1 MSSAR
6 FQRHLSSIS
15 PIKDDNDDNDENMDV
30 IRLLPDSVANQI
42 AAGEVIQRPASV
54 IKELVE
60 NAADAG
66 ATDIRIYVKDAG
78 KTLIQVIDNGRG
90 MSETDARMAF
100 ERHATSKIRSAED
113 LFSLHTM
120 GFRGEALPSICAIS
134 QVELRTRTEDA
145 QMGTRLAISGSKV
158 ESQEPCVCEK
168 GTAIS
173 IRKLFFNLPARRK
186 FLKSDAG
193 ELGHIMREFERM
205 ALVNNNLRISID
217 TGSRVIDLRPGTM
230 LQRINDIWKGNL
242 NMQLIPISVD
252 TDLVKI
258 QGYVSRPEFAR
269 RRNALWHLIANGR
282 HINHLKMHK
291 VITGCF
297 DNLIATDTQPCYF
310 IKIEVDPSEIDI
322 NIHPSKNEVKL
333 EREKEILSILG
344 ASVKAALGKFAATPQ
359 IDFDTDLVP
368 VQPAGADAPE
378 NPGIEVPSD
387 YNPFDFGPNSGF
399 VPECGPKETSPFT
412 AYTQMRHAG
421 NRSNVNNWDTLYNRF
436 MNRQE
441 ESAIERQ
448 PVEGVLPA
456 IEDSTIPPAKECF
469 QFADKYIITPSR
481 GGVMVIDQHRAHL
494 KIVYEDCLNRV
505 RRMEVTSQRVLFPE
519 TIELDA
525 DQREALSRVEQELS
539 ALGFSLEYEEGSR
552 WTIAAVPT
560 MISQGDARETIFR
573 ILESVR
579 EESDSYG
586 AVPDPVEGIMERMAM
601 VMARSA
607 AIVRGHRLSPTEME
621 TIVGRLLSL
630 PDPSLTPSGKRI
642 FTVLDEDRLRGLLGS

>member
-1 MSSAR
+1 
-6 FQRHLSSIS
+6 
-15 PIKDDNDDNDENMDV
+15 MDV

-66 ATDIRIYVKDAG
+66 ATDIRIFIKDAG

-90 MSETDARMAF
+90 MTETDARMAF

-134 QVELRTRTEDA
+134 QVELRTRTADS
-145 QMGTRLAISGSKV
+145 QMGTRIVINGSQV

-168 GTAIS
+168 GTVIS
-173 IRKLFFNLPARRK
+173 IRNLFYNLPARRK

-217 TGSRVIDLRPGTM
+217 TGSRAIDLRPGTM
-230 LQRINDIWKGNL
+230 LQRINDIWKNNL
-242 NMQLIPISVD
+242 NMQLIPIAVD

-297 DNLIATDTQPCYF
+297 ENLIATDTQPCYF
-310 IKIEVDPSEIDI
+310 VKIEVEPSEIDI

-368 VQPAGADAPE
+368 VQPSGAEAPE

-387 YNPFDFGPNSGF
+387 YNPFDFGSDPGF
-399 VPECGPKETSPFT
+399 LPTRGDAPAERPF
-412 AYTQMRHAG
+412 APYSEVRHTTT
-421 NRSNVNNWDTLYNRF
+421 RSNIRNWDTLYNRF

-441 ESAIERQ
+441 EAARDNTPI
-448 PVEGVLPA
+448 EGVLPA
-456 IEDSTIPPAKECF
+456 IDDSTPPPLKECF
-469 QFADKYIITPSR
+469 QYADKYIVTTTR

-494 KIVYEDCLNRV
+494 KILFEDCLRNV

-519 TIELDA
+519 TIALDPGQQDVLARIETELTA
-525 DQREALSRVEQELS
+525 I
-539 ALGFSLEYEEGSR
+539 GFSLEYEEDNKWS
-552 WTIAAVPT
+552 IAAVPT
-560 MISQGDARETIFR
+560 MISQSDARETVLR

-586 AVPDPVEGIMERMAM
+586 TAADPVDDIMQRMAL

-607 AIVRGHRLSPTEME
+607 AIVRGHRLSPQEME
-621 TIVGRLLSL
+621 TIVGQLLSL
-630 PDPSLTPSGKRI
+630 PDPSLTPNGKRI
-642 FTVLDEDRLRGLLGS
+642 FTLLDEDRLKALLS

>member
-1 MSSAR
+1 
-6 FQRHLSSIS
+6 
-15 PIKDDNDDNDENMDV
+15 MDV

-42 AAGEVIQRPASV
+42 AAGEVIQRPSSV

-66 ATDIRIYVKDAG
+66 ATDIKIYIKDAG
-78 KTLIQVIDNGRG
+78 KTLIQVVDNGKG

-100 ERHATSKIRSAED
+100 ERHATSKIKSAED

-134 QVELRTRTEDA
+134 QVELRTRTEDS
-145 QMGTRLAISGSKV
+145 QMGTRIVINGSNV
-158 ESQEPCVCEK
+158 ESQEPCLCEK
-168 GTAIS
+168 GTSIS
-173 IRKLFFNLPARRK
+173 IRNLFFNLPARRK
-186 FLKSDAG
+186 FLKSDSG

-217 TGSRVIDLRPGTM
+217 TGSRVMDLRPGTM
-230 LQRINDIWKGNL
+230 LQRINDLWKNNL
-242 NMQLIPISVD
+242 NMQLIPIDVD

-258 QGYVSRPEFAR
+258 QGYVSRPEYAR

-297 DNLIATDTQPCYF
+297 ENLIATDTQPCYF
-310 IKIEVDPSEIDI
+310 VKIQVDPSEIDI
-322 NIHPSKNEVKL
+322 NIHPSKNEVKF

-344 ASVKAALGKFAATPQ
+344 ASIKAALGKFAATPQ

-368 VQPAGADAPE
+368 VQAPSKEGPE
-378 NPGIEVPSD
+378 NPVISVPSD
-387 YNPFDFGPNSGF
+387 YNPFEFTSENDFM
-399 VPECGPKETSPFT
+399 PKVEDYQPLGTNFGTSS
-412 AYTQMRHAG
+412 YSKQERQ
-421 NRSNVNNWDTLYNRF
+421 SNVRNWDTLYTRF

-441 ESAIERQ
+441 ESARENAH
-448 PVEGVLPA
+448 VEGVLPT
-456 IEDSTIPPAKECF
+456 IEDNVKLPGKECF
-469 QFADKYIITPSR
+469 QYADKYIITTSR
-481 GGVMVIDQHRAHL
+481 SGVMVIDQHRAHL
-494 KIVYEDCLNRV
+494 KILFEECLRNV

-519 TIELDA
+519 IVVLDF
-525 DQREALSRVEQELS
+525 DQQDALARISQELT
-539 ALGFSLEYEEGSR
+539 AIGFSLEYEEDNK
-552 WTIAAVPT
+552 WQIAAVPS
-560 MISQGDARETIFR
+560 MISQSDAKETVLR

-586 AVPDPVEGIMERMAM
+586 TSSNPVEDIMERIAL

-607 AIVRGHRLSPTEME
+607 AITRGQKLNSVEME
-621 TIVGRLLSL
+621 NLVGQLMSL
-630 PDPSLTPSGKRI
+630 PDPSLTPSGKLI
-642 FTVLDEDRLRGLLGS
+642 FTILDENRLKSFLG

>member
-1 MSSAR
+1 
-6 FQRHLSSIS
+6 
-15 PIKDDNDDNDENMDV
+15 MDV

-66 ATDIRIYVKDAG
+66 ASDIRIFIKDAG
-78 KTLIQVIDNGRG
+78 KTLIQVVDNGRG
-90 MSETDARMAF
+90 MTETDARMAF
-100 ERHATSKIRSAED
+100 ERHATSKIRNAED

-134 QVELRTRTEDA
+134 QVELRTQTADS
-145 QMGTRLAISGSKV
+145 QMGTRIVINGSRV

-168 GTAIS
+168 GTVIS
-173 IRKLFFNLPARRK
+173 VRNLFYNLPARRK

-205 ALVNNNLRISID
+205 ALVNNHLRISID
-217 TGSRVIDLRPGTM
+217 TGSRAIDLRPGTM
-230 LQRINDIWKGNL
+230 LQRINDIWKNNL
-242 NMQLIPISVD
+242 NMQLIPIAVD

-297 DNLIATDTQPCYF
+297 ENLIATDTQPCYF
-310 IKIEVDPSEIDI
+310 VKIEVDPAEIDI

-368 VQPAGADAPE
+368 VQPTGSGAPE

-387 YNPFDFGPNSGF
+387 YNPFDFGTDPGFLPAEEAGSQSRPFAPYSEIRSSG
-399 VPECGPKETSPFT
+399 S
-412 AYTQMRHAG
+412 
-421 NRSNVNNWDTLYNRF
+421 RSNVRNWDTLYNRF

-441 ESAIERQ
+441 EAARDQE

-456 IEDSTIPPAKECF
+456 IEDSVPPPLKECF
-469 QFADKYIITPSR
+469 QYADKYIVTTTR
-481 GGVMVIDQHRAHL
+481 RGVMVIDQHRAHL
-494 KIVYEDCLNRV
+494 KILFEDCLRSV

-519 TIELDA
+519 TIALDPEQQ
-525 DQREALSRVEQELS
+525 DALARVQTELS
-539 ALGFSLEYEEGSR
+539 AIGFSLEYEEENR
-552 WTIAAVPT
+552 WSIAAVPT
-560 MISQGDARETIFR
+560 MISQSDARETVMR

-586 AVPDPVEGIMERMAM
+586 TTDDPVDGLMRRMAL

-607 AIVRGHRLSPTEME
+607 AIVRGRRLSPQEME
-621 TIVGRLLSL
+621 TLVGQLMSL
-630 PDPSLTPSGKRI
+630 PDPSLTPNGKRI
-642 FTVLDEDRLRGLLGS
+642 FTILDEDRLKALLD

>member
-1 MSSAR
+1 
-6 FQRHLSSIS
+6 
-15 PIKDDNDDNDENMDV
+15 MDV

-78 KTLIQVIDNGRG
+78 KTLIRVIDNGRG
-90 MSETDARMAF
+90 MTETDARMAF

-145 QMGTRLAISGSKV
+145 RMGTAIVINGSKV

-168 GTAIS
+168 GTVIT
-173 IRKLFFNLPARRK
+173 IRNLFFNLPARRK

-217 TGSRVIDLRPGTM
+217 TGTRSIDLRPGTM
-230 LQRINDIWKGNL
+230 LQRINDIWKNNL
-242 NMQLIPISVD
+242 NMQLIPIAVD

-258 QGYVSRPEFAR
+258 QGYVSRPEYAR
-269 RRNALWHLIANGR
+269 RRNPLWHLMANGR

-297 DNLIATDTQPCYF
+297 DNLIASDTQPCYF
-310 IKIEVDPSEIDI
+310 IKIQVDPSEIDI
-322 NIHPSKNEVKL
+322 NIHPSKNEVKF

-359 IDFDTDLVP
+359 IDFNTDLVP
-368 VQPAGADAPE
+368 VQPASAGAPE
-378 NPGIEVPSD
+378 NPNIRVPSD
-387 YNPFDFGPNSGF
+387 YNPFDFGNPNRGDNL
-399 VPECGPKETSPFT
+399 
-412 AYTQMRHAG
+412 R
-421 NRSNVNNWDTLYNRF
+421 NWDTLYNRF

-441 ESAIERQ
+441 ETARVQQ
-448 PVEGVLPA
+448 PVEGVLPVIDEPLSA
-456 IEDSTIPPAKECF
+456 PTKECF
-469 QFADKYIITPSR
+469 QFADKYIITSTR
-481 GGVMVIDQHRAHL
+481 GGVMIIDQHRAHL
-494 KIVYEDCLNRV
+494 KILFEECLRNV

-519 TIELDA
+519 TIALDS
-525 DQREALSRVEQELS
+525 DQQDALASIRSELS
-539 ALGFSLEYEEGSR
+539 AIGFSLEYEEENKWS
-552 WTIAAVPT
+552 IAAVPT
-560 MISQGDARETIFR
+560 MINQGDARETILR

-579 EESDSYG
+579 EDTDNYG
-586 AVPDPVEGIMERMAM
+586 TTGDPVDDIMQRMAL

-607 AIVRGHRLSPTEME
+607 AIVRGRKLSPQEME
-621 TIVGRLLSL
+621 NLVGQLLSL
-630 PDPSLTPSGKRI
+630 PDPSLTPSGNRI
-642 FTVLDEDRLRGLLGS
+642 FTMLDEDRLHSLLS

>member
-1 MSSAR
+1 
-6 FQRHLSSIS
+6 
-15 PIKDDNDDNDENMDV
+15 MDV

-66 ATDIRIYVKDAG
+66 ATDIKIFIKDAG
-78 KTLIQVIDNGRG
+78 KTLIQVVDNGKG

-100 ERHATSKIRSAED
+100 ERHATSKIKSAED

-145 QMGTRLAISGSKV
+145 QMGTRLLINGSAV
-158 ESQEPCVCEK
+158 ESQEPCMCEK
-168 GTAIS
+168 GTSIS
-173 IRKLFFNLPARRK
+173 IRNLFYNLPARRK

-217 TGSRVIDLRPGTM
+217 TGSRVVDLRPGSM
-230 LQRINDIWKGNL
+230 LQRINDIWKNNL
-242 NMQLIPISVD
+242 NMQLIPIDVD

-297 DNLIATDTQPCYF
+297 ENLIATDTQPCYF
-310 IKIEVDPSEIDI
+310 FKIQVDPSEIDI

-344 ASVKAALGKFAATPQ
+344 ASIKAALGKFAATPQ

-368 VQPAGADAPE
+368 VQSPKEGAPE
-378 NPGIEVPSD
+378 NPEIQVPPD
-387 YNPFDFGPNSGF
+387 YNPFDIPSGTEF
-399 VPECGPKETSPFT
+399 IMPQDNGS
-412 AYTQMRHAG
+412 HAG
-421 NRSNVNNWDTLYNRF
+421 NDYESPFGSNHYTNNYYKSAKQGNVRNWDTLYNRF

-441 ESAIERQ
+441 ESARDKM

-456 IEDSTIPPAKECF
+456 IDENPRLPGMYCF
-469 QFADKYIITPSR
+469 QYADKYIVTSTR
-481 GGVMVIDQHRAHL
+481 GGVMIVDQHRAHL
-494 KIVYEDCLNRV
+494 KILFEDCLRNV
-505 RRMEVTSQRVLFPE
+505 KRMEVTSQRILFPE
-519 TIELDA
+519 SISLDFDQQDALARVQTELA
-525 DQREALSRVEQELS
+525 
-539 ALGFSLEYEEGSR
+539 ALGFSLEYEEGNK
-552 WTIAAVPT
+552 WQIAAVPS
-560 MISQGDARETIFR
+560 MISQSNAKETVLR
-573 ILESVR
+573 ILESVM
-579 EESDSYG
+579 EDSDNYCTT
-586 AVPDPVEGIMERMAM
+586 PNPVDDMMERMAL
-601 VMARSA
+601 VMAKSA
-607 AIVRGHRLSPTEME
+607 AITRGRKLSASEME
-621 TIVGRLLSL
+621 NLIGQLMSL
-630 PDPSLTPSGKRI
+630 PDPSLTPSGKLI
-642 FTVLDEDRLRGLLGS
+642 FTILDEDRLKSMLY